1 MSPITPKT
9 QDLPHYRYPSKYL
22 STGKVRGNCS
32 EKSWLTKDSGC
43 KYRNKGKHV
52 DRDRSIWRKHFLQC
66 FLKCIWM
73 KTVYRINFH

>member
-32 EKSWLTKDSGC
+32 EESWLTTDSGD

-52 DRDRSIWRKHFLQC
+52 ERGRSI
-66 FLKCIWM
+66 
-73 KTVYRINFH
+73 